1 MRNPLSHTISL
12 PKGTAYYTSFD
23 SGTDFHEFVED
34 QMQQLNAG
42 NRKVF
47 QNMHLRALQKIQG
60 QTSWYGSP
68 SPKSIDDLITHDYF
82 LGMPLLEVI
91 RPKIRKQL
99 EHYLKVAKDKILPKP
114 KMEYN
119 DKGLGVFSFDRAA
132 MGLYRLQP
140 TLAAP
145 PIQKQINQM
154 NIELDRGNKTTI
166 IKDVYAQIKDK
177 ATAFP
182 ALQLYITAGA
192 NAHVNGDQLLYV
204 GLACAEL
211 TDFMESRGI
220 AIGVNIIF
228 ETYFDQKYIISM
240 VRVKRFEDPL
250 NLNALLLLSSDPRYY
265 RYRGFKA
272 LIALSNYFGWTIPQS
287 LGSSQKDLGKQ
298 FVQATGADG
307 FVFEQSYSM
316 DTAIREVTKIIT
328 RYTQKLKL

>member
-1 MRNPLSHTISL
+1 MRRPLSHTISL
-12 PKGTAYYTSFD
+12 PKGTAYYTTFD
-23 SGTDFHEFVED
+23 SSTDFHDFVDD
-34 QMQQLNAG
+34 QIQQLSTG
-42 NRKVF
+42 NRKAF
-47 QNMHLRALQKIQG
+47 QYLDARTLQEIQG

-119 DKGLGVFSFDRAA
+119 DKGLGVFSFDRAS

-140 TLAAP
+140 TLATP
-145 PIQKQINQM
+145 PIQKHINQM

-228 ETYFDQKYIISM
+228 ETHFNQKYTIGI

-272 LIALSNYFGWTIPQS
+272 LIALSNYFGLIIPYG
-287 LGSSQKDLGKQ
+287 LGSSKKNVGKQ
-298 FVQATGADG
+298 FVQATGANG

-316 DTAIREVTKIIT
+316 NTAIKEVTRIIT
-328 RYTQKLKL
+328 RYTQNLTP